1 MKKSK
6 KNITLLL
13 LLTVLLAA
21 GGIPGY
27 FYWRN
32 RDERMLRSLVSELES
47 SVAKKPGKSNALAL
61 LDAATPERIF
71 AEKFQVNSDLPKVQ
85 RTLTLKEI
93 GQLLVTLKKSC
104 SSTDLDISIDLINIS
119 GSQAE
124 ISGELIF
131 SGSRSGGGSFR
142 ELRKIILQC
151 LKLKGKWK
159 ISGATLEA
167 VIKK

>member
-6 KNITLLL
+6 KNIILFFLLALLL
-13 LLTVLLAA
+13 GA
-21 GGIPGY
+21 GGTGGY

-32 RDERMLRSLVSELES
+32 RDERMLRSLVGELENTA
-47 SVAKKPGKSNALAL
+47 AKKPGKSNALAL
-61 LDAATPERIF
+61 LDAATPERVF
-71 AEKFQVNSDLPKVQ
+71 AEKFQVNSDVPKVQ
-85 RTLTLKEI
+85 RTFTLKEV

-104 SSTDLDISIDLINIS
+104 SSAELDISIDQINIS
-119 GSQAE
+119 GNQAE

-131 SGSRSGGGSFR
+131 SGNRSGSGRFR
-142 ELRKIILQC
+142 ELRKVILQSQ
-151 LKLKGKWK
+151 KIKGKWK